1 MKHSG
6 GDSSPLKLPITS
18 MGMSREFT
26 SQAVVNGYSTLED
39 FRVLTLAGLLAI
51 EWMTGELALEV
62 IAKLRE
68 IHRLVAV

>member
-6 GDSSPLKLPITS
+6 GDGSPLKLPITS
-18 MGMSREFT
+18 MGMSRQFT
-26 SQAVVNGYSTLED
+26 SQALANGYSTLED
-39 FRVLTLAGLLAI
+39 FRELTLAGLLAI

-68 IHRLVAV
+68 VHRLVTL

>member
-1 MKHSG
+1 
-6 GDSSPLKLPITS
+6 

-26 SQAVVNGYSTLED
+26 SHALANGYSTLED